1 MLAIWVSA
9 AIICAASLIAGRAFL
24 VLLGRP
30 EWTWLSAPVG
40 FGLLVIVA
48 QPLIRLPGRA
58 ATAAIVIG
66 LALVACLLYLRG
78 RWSGEQT
85 LGEVV
90 REGLPVAVILL
101 LVTAIP
107 FLASGR
113 VGVLGTGIYTNDQ
126 AAQLYWADW
135 LQNGIGHEPRGVRF
149 GYPLGPQS
157 LAAIVA
163 EATGMSLVS
172 SFNGLLVAI
181 PVLTGLAAL
190 AVLREL
196 DAARRVLAAV
206 LVAVPFLAVSYLAQS
221 AFKETAMAL
230 FVVGLAAGLRELDPE
245 IGRLRAAAIRATI
258 GGLVVL
264 AGASVFTYSVPGIAW
279 FAAGAAIWLV
289 AELVA
294 GRLEISGERARAA
307 LRPALPII
315 VVALVAVAVLIAAEA
330 GSISSFAHRLG
341 EVRESTGRL
350 LSPVSPRE
358 ALAIWPKGDF
368 RLNAAG
374 TSGAVLGTLVALL
387 AAALAGWWW
396 LRRRD
401 FGVAAALA
409 GAVVLYA
416 LARWKG
422 GINVEAKTLAI
433 LSPVFV
439 LFVAGALL
447 SRDGVWRGG
456 MRIAAPL
463 VALVFLVGAAW
474 SSFKA
479 LRAAP
484 VGTTRVADQLNDLR
498 SGVQGRP
505 VVFLAA
511 DRFSPYWLRGTRV
524 VASPGGYVPSKGLQA
539 RPQKKWEQGRP
550 VDFDTLPSKTLDSY
564 RFAITTNAAFQSAS
578 PENWRPTRSTTDF
591 TLWKRDGGATPR
603 KVLDEKGDPGATLDC
618 SDPRQ
623 REISSGGGTAGLLA
637 DPVVGRKQQ
646 WKPEGSF
653 AGTDGSASLKLDVP
667 AGNWYVSMQYH
678 SPVPMVLTA
687 PGLHADLPAS
697 LDGMYAFAPGEGPV
711 WPVGGLA
718 VDKSGPV
725 TFTVRQQRLT
735 GIQRLLGVERPSWLG
750 LLALT
755 PVPRTEDVGLT
766 NGETLHTGPQ
776 LGNHETP
783 LADACSQYVDWYTQR

>member
-9 AIICAASLIAGRAFL
+9 AIVCAASLVAGRAVL
-24 VLLGRP
+24 ALLGRP

-40 FGLLVIVA
+40 FALLVIVA

-66 LALVACLLYLRG
+66 VALVACLVYLRG
-78 RWSGEQT
+78 RWSGEQS
-85 LGEVV
+85 LGEAL

-113 VGVLGTGIYTNDQ
+113 VGVLGEGIYTNDQ

-181 PVLTGLAAL
+181 SVLTGLAGL
-190 AVLREL
+190 AVLRPLEP
-196 DAARRVLAAV
+196 ARRMLAAV
-206 LVAVPFLAVSYLAQS
+206 LVGVPYLAASYLAQS

-230 FVVGLAAGLRELDPE
+230 LVVGLAAGLRELDPE
-245 IGRLRAAAIRATI
+245 VGRLRARALRATI
-258 GGLVVL
+258 AALVVL
-264 AGASVFTYSVPGIAW
+264 AVASVFTYSVPGVAW
-279 FAAGAAIWLV
+279 FVFGGAIWLGL
-289 AELVA
+289 ELVA
-294 GRLEISGERARAA
+294 GRFAISSEQARAA
-307 LRPALPII
+307 IRPALPIL
-315 VVALVAVAVLIAAEA
+315 VVAVIAGAVLVVAEA

-374 TSGAVLGTLVALL
+374 SAGAVLGTLVALA
-387 AAALAGWWW
+387 AAALAAWWW

-401 FGVAAALA
+401 FGVGAALA

-422 GINVEAKTLAI
+422 GINVEAKTLAV

-439 LFVAGALL
+439 LFVAAALL
-447 SRDGVWRGG
+447 SRDGTWRGA
-456 MRIAAPL
+456 MRIVAAAAA
-463 VALVFLVGAAW
+463 VVFLAGVAW
-474 SSFKA
+474 SSFRA

-484 VGTTRVADQLNDLR
+484 VGTTRIADQLDELR
-498 SGVQGRP
+498 PKVAGRK

-511 DRFSPYWLRGTRV
+511 DRFSPYRLRGAEV
-524 VASPGGYVPSKGLQA
+524 VASPGGYVPSKKLPA

-550 VDFDTLPSKTLDSY
+550 IDFDTVPSKVLDGY
-564 RFAITTNAAFQSAS
+564 RLAITTNAAFQSAAPAS
-578 PENWRPTRSTTDF
+578 WRPIDSTIDF
-591 TLWKRDGGATPR
+591 TLWKREGGAAPR

-618 SDPRQ
+618 SGPRG
-623 REISSGGGTAGLLA
+623 REIASGGGTAGLLD
-637 DPVVGRKQQ
+637 DPVVGRKQR
-646 WKPEGSF
+646 WRPEGSF
-653 AGTDGSASLKLDVP
+653 AGPDGSATTKLDVP
-667 AGNWYVSMQYH
+667 RGEWFVSMQYH
-678 SPVPMVLTA
+678 SPVPMRLTA
-687 PGLHADLPAS
+687 PGLDAKLPAS

-711 WPVGGLA
+711 WPVGGL
-718 VDKSGPV
+718 VVNRSGPL
-725 TFTVRQQRLT
+725 TFTVRQQERS
-735 GIQRLLGVERPSWLG
+735 GVQRLLGVERPSWVG

-755 PVPRTEDVGLT
+755 RVPSTQDAGVVNT
-766 NGETLHTGPQ
+766 KTFTAGPQ
-776 LGNHETP
+776 LGNHETS
-783 LADACSQYVDWYTQR
+783 LENACGRYVDWYKRG